1 MSLFNQTGFVKVA
14 SLSLMAGV
22 LAVTGCAIKKPQS
35 KVVVAPI
42 AINNNAYG
50 NDPYT
55 GGPLVDNN
63 PAIQQAAANI
73 QTVVHFDFDSD
84 VIRPDAAAILDQH
97 AVFLTSN
104 PTAQIQIAGHTDER
118 GSREYNMSLGERRA
132 TAVGIYLANRGVD
145 AGNIAILSFGEEQPV
160 ATGSNEAAWAQNR
173 RAELTY

>member
-1 MSLFNQTGFVKVA
+1 MSLFNQTGFAKIV
-14 SLSLMAGV
+14 SLSLIAGV
-22 LAVTGCAIKKPQS
+22 LTATGCATKKPQS

-42 AINNNAYG
+42 AVNNNSNA
-50 NDPYT
+50 PYA
-55 GGPLVDNN
+55 GGPLVNN
-63 PAIQQAAANI
+63 NSAIQQAAANM

-132 TAVGIYLANRGVD
+132 TAVGIYLANRGVN
-145 AGNIAILSFGEEQPV
+145 AGNIAVLSFGEEQPV